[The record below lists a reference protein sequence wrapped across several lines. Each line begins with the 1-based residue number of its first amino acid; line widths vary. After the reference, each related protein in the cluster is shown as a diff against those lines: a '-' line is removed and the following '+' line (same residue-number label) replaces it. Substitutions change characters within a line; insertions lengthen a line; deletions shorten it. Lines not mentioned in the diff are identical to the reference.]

1 MNPQE
6 TSLLATMAVRII
18 YSAIILAA
26 GIWAGKILAHLV
38 QGALE
43 RRKADPA
50 LAGFLG
56 NLINISLIAFAVI
69 AALSQLGIETMSIVA
84 IVGAIALAI
93 GLALKDSLGNFAA
106 GVMILI
112 FRQFQT
118 GDTIEA
124 AGVVGEVEAL
134 DLFSTQL
141 RTADNKT
148 IYVPNGKLLND
159 NIINYSRKGTRRLD
173 LEISV
178 GYDCDLS
185 RAREVLQEVLGEYPR
200 TLKEPEPAIGVLEL
214 GDSGIRLAVRPWV
227 ESGDYWTAFFDLQ
240 ELIKNRF
247 DEASIKIPLPQR
259 EVHLHQE
266 NPKRPVKVVG

>member
-18 YSAIILAA
+18 YSVIILAA
-26 GIWAGKILAHLV
+26 GIWAGKILAHFV
-38 QGALE
+38 QSALE

-56 NLINISLIAFAVI
+56 NLINVSLIAFAVI

-84 IVGAIALAI
+84 ILGAATLAV

-112 FRQFQT
+112 FRQFKT
-118 GDTIEA
+118 GDIIEA
-124 AGVVGEVEAL
+124 AGVIGEVESL

-148 IYVPNGKLLND
+148 VFVPNGKLVND
-159 NIINYSRKGTRRLD
+159 NIINYSMKGTRRLD
-173 LEISV
+173 LEINVS
-178 GYDCDLS
+178 YDADLS
-185 RAREVLQEVLGEYPR
+185 KVRELLQEVLGEHQR
-200 TLKEPEPAIGVLEL
+200 ILKEPEPTIGVLALAE
-214 GDSGIRLAVRPWV
+214 SNVRLAVRPWV
-227 ESGDYWTAFFDLQ
+227 ENNDYWTVFFDLQ
-240 ELIKNRF
+240 EMIKCRF
-247 DEASIKIPLPQR
+247 DEAGVKIPFPQR

-266 NPKRPVKVVG
+266 KPARPVKVVG

>member
-1 MNPQE
+1 MAQE

-43 RRKADPA
+43 RKKADPA
-50 LAGFLG
+50 LARFRGH
-56 NLINISLIAFAVI
+56 LINISVIAFAVI

-84 IVGAIALAI
+84 IVGATALAI

-112 FRQFQT
+112 FRQFKT
-118 GDTIEA
+118 GDIIEP
-124 AGVVGEVEAL
+124 AGVIGEVESL

-141 RTADNKT
+141 RTADNKSVF
-148 IYVPNGKLLND
+148 VPNGKLVND
-159 NIINYSRKGTRRLD
+159 NIINYSMKGTRRLD
-173 LEISV
+173 LEINV
-178 GYDCDLS
+178 GYDADLS
-185 RAREVLQEVLGEYPR
+185 QVREVLQEVLGEHPR
-200 TLKEPEPAIGVLEL
+200 VLKDPEPTIGVLEL
-214 GDSGIRLAVRPWV
+214 AESSVRLAVRPWV
-227 ESGDYWTAFFDLQ
+227 ENNDYWPVFFDLQ
-240 ELIKNRF
+240 ELIKCRF
-247 DEASIKIPLPQR
+247 DEAGIKAPFPQH

-266 NPKRPVKVVG
+266 KPSRPVKVVG

>member
-43 RRKADPA
+43 RRKADPS
-50 LAGFLG
+50 LAGFIG
-56 NLINISLIAFAVI
+56 ILINVSLIGFAVI
-69 AALSQLGIETMSIVA
+69 AALSQLGIETLPVVA
-84 IVGAIALAI
+84 IVGAVALAV
-93 GLALKDSLGNFAA
+93 GLALRESLGNFAA

-112 FRQFQT
+112 FRQLKT

-124 AGVVGEVEAL
+124 AGVLGEVEAI

-141 RTADNKT
+141 RTADNRT
-148 IYVPNGKLLND
+148 VFVPNGRLVND
-159 NIINYSRKGTRRLD
+159 NIVNYSMKGTRRLD
-173 LEISV
+173 LVIGV
-178 GYDCDLS
+178 GYDADLG
-185 RAREVLQEVLGEYPR
+185 RVRELLQEVLGEHQR
-200 TLKEPEPAIGVLEL
+200 VLKEPEPAIGVLEL
-214 GDSGIRLAVRPWV
+214 ADSSVRLAVRPWV
-227 ESGDYWTAFFDLQ
+227 ESSDYWAVFFDLQ
-240 ELIKNRF
+240 EMIKCRL
-247 DEASIKIPLPQR
+247 DEAGIRTPIPQR

-266 NPKRPVKVVG
+266 KPSRPVKVVG

>member
-1 MNPQE
+1 MAQE

-38 QGALE
+38 QGTLE
-43 RRKADPA
+43 RKKADPA

-56 NLINISLIAFAVI
+56 HLINISLIAFAVI

-84 IVGAIALAI
+84 IVGATALAI

-112 FRQFQT
+112 FRQFKT
-118 GDTIEA
+118 GDIIEA
-124 AGVVGEVEAL
+124 AGVIGEVESL

-148 IYVPNGKLLND
+148 VFVPNGKLVND
-159 NIINYSRKGTRRLD
+159 NIINYSMKGTRRLD
-173 LEISV
+173 LEINV
-178 GYDCDLS
+178 GYDADLS
-185 RAREVLQEVLGEYPR
+185 QVREVLQEVLGEHPR
-200 TLKEPEPAIGVLEL
+200 VLKDPEPTIGVLEL
-214 GDSGIRLAVRPWV
+214 AESGVRLAVRPWV
-227 ESGDYWTAFFDLQ
+227 EISDYWTVFFDLQ
-240 ELIKNRF
+240 ELIKCRF
-247 DEASIKIPLPQR
+247 DEAGIKAPFPQR

-266 NPKRPVKVVG
+266 KPLRPVKAVG

>member
-18 YSAIILAA
+18 YSALILAA

-56 NLINISLIAFAVI
+56 HLINASLIAFAVI
-69 AALSQLGIETMSIVA
+69 AALGQLGIETMSIVA
-84 IVGAIALAI
+84 VVGAAGLAI

-112 FRQFQT
+112 FRQFKS
-118 GDTIEA
+118 GDLIEA
-124 AGVVGEVEAL
+124 AGVIGEVEAL
-134 DLFSTQL
+134 DLFSTRL
-141 RTADNKT
+141 RTADNRT
-148 IYVPNGKLLND
+148 IFVPNGKLLND
-159 NIINYSRKGTRRLD
+159 NIINYSMKGTLRLD
-173 LEISV
+173 LVIGVS
-178 GYDCDLS
+178 YDADLS
-185 RAREVLQEVLGEYPR
+185 RVREVLQEVLGEHPR
-200 TLKEPEPAIGVLEL
+200 VLREPEPTIGVLEL
-214 GDSGIRLAVRPWV
+214 ADSKVRLAVRPWV
-227 ESGDYWTAFFDLQ
+227 ENSDYWPVFHDLQ
-240 ELIKNRF
+240 ELIKCRF
-247 DEASIKIPLPQR
+247 DDVGIKIPLPQR

-266 NPKRPVKVVG
+266 KPARPVKVVG